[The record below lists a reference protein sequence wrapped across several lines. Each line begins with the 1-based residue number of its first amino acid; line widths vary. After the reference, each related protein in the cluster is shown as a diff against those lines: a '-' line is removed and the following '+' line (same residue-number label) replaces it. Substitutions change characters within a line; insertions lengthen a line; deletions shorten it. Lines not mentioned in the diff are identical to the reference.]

1 MIAAVL
7 VEIGKPLEI
16 IADIVSQPLR
26 DGQVKV
32 KMIYSGLC
40 RSQLMEID
48 GFRGEDKFLPH
59 LLGHEG
65 VGIVLEIGKLV
76 TRVKPKDQVV
86 LSWIRGEGLS
96 EPGAIYK
103 SKKGVL
109 NSGPVVTLCSEA
121 TVSESRV
128 YKLDHEVPLPVAA
141 ILGCAVATGAGVA
154 VNFQNEIRD
163 KIALVNGLGGVG
175 INTLLMAKNF
185 NPKLIIAS
193 DIDRNKLNVAQQL
206 GFTNLVDLTTIDLK
220 SQVDKL
226 TYGAGIDI
234 AFDSSG
240 SIAGIENAF
249 NVLNKNGLLVFSS
262 HPKYGEFM
270 KIDPFELINGK
281 KILGSWGGGLP
292 FEETLKTVLPF
303 YLKNLLNLDSLI
315 SDVFPLSRV
324 NEAIEL
330 MRLGKILRPIISI
343 E

>member
-1 MIAAVL
+1 
-7 VEIGKPLEI
+7 
-16 IADIVSQPLR
+16 
-26 DGQVKV
+26 
-32 KMIYSGLC
+32 
-40 RSQLMEID
+40 
-48 GFRGEDKFLPH
+48 
-59 LLGHEG
+59 
-65 VGIVLEIGKLV
+65 
-76 TRVKPKDQVV
+76 
-86 LSWIRGEGLS
+86 
-96 EPGAIYK
+96 
-103 SKKGVL
+103 
-109 NSGPVVTLCSEA
+109 
-121 TVSESRV
+121 
-128 YKLDHEVPLPVAA
+128 
-141 ILGCAVATGAGVA
+141 
-154 VNFQNEIRD
+154 
-163 KIALVNGLGGVG
+163 
-175 INTLLMAKNF
+175 MAKNF

-240 SIAGIENAF
+240 SVAGIENAF

-324 NEAIEL
+324 NEGYRFNEAW
-330 MRLGKILRPIISI
+330 
-343 E
+343 